1 MTRPLRIEFPGAFY
15 HVTSRGN
22 KRQNIFENHEDRNT
36 FINVF
41 AKVIKTYGWRC
52 FAFCL
57 MDNHYHILIQTPNGD
72 LSSGMRDLNGIYT
85 QLYNQKHQTTGHIL
99 EGRYKAFV
107 IEQGDYF
114 LEVLRYTVLNPIR
127 ANVVKRPDDWPWS
140 SYSATAYGRKM
151 YPFIDQ
157 KFVLQLFSRADGLAR
172 ERYRKFVQDGI
183 DKKSPFLEARHG
195 TLLGS
200 DQFVME
206 IWDQYSESEEESEIK
221 LNDRRIARPTLKQIF
236 DEVMTKEDR
245 NIAIELARMR
255 CAYSITAIA
264 EHIGLRRS
272 TVSDILRQRKTV
284 RSTT

>member
-15 HVTSRGN
+15 HITSRGN
-22 KRQNIFENHEDRNT
+22 KRQAIFNNYEDRNT

-41 AKVIKTYGWRC
+41 ARTIKTYGWKC

-72 LSSGMRDLNGIYT
+72 LSKGMRDLNGIYT
-85 QLYNQKHQTTGHIL
+85 QLFNKKHQTTGHIF

-114 LEVLRYTVLNPIR
+114 LEVLRYTVLNPLR
-127 ANVVKRPDDWPWS
+127 ANMVKRPDDWPWS

-157 KFVLQLFSRADGLAR
+157 KFVLRLFSRADGLAR
-172 ERYRKFVQDGI
+172 ERYRVFVQNGV
-183 DKKSPFLEARHG
+183 DKTSPFLKARHG

-206 IWDQYSESEEESEIK
+206 IWGAYSAAEDGPEIA
-221 LNDRRIARPTLKQIF
+221 LNERRIARPTLKELF
-236 DEVMTKEDR
+236 DRVKTKEER
-245 NIAIELARMR
+245 NVAIHVARMR

-264 EHIGLRRS
+264 RHLGLHRS
-272 TVSDILRQRKTV
+272 TIGNILTVKTQQ
-284 RSTT
+284 